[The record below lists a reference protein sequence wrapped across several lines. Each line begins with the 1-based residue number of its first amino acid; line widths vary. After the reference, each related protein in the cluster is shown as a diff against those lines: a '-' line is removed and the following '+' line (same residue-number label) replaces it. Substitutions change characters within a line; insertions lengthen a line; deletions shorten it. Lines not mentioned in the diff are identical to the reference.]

1 MKFFR
6 VVVFALTIGDAD
18 RDLYIFTDPTF
29 DNKDICEASI
39 TDPQYFPSLV
49 QKLVMEYKQIKS
61 IDAVVCVE
69 EEELRNALA
78 GARNV

>member
-1 MKFFR
+1 MKFFI

-29 DNKDICEASI
+29 DNKDICEAII